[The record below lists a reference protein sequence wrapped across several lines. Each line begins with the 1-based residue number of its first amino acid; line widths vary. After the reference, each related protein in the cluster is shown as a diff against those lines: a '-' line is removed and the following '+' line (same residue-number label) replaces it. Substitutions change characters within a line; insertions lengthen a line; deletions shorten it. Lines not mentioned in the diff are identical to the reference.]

1 MARSRAPRQLHS
13 RLDQGVAI
21 YRSALHTHSTPD
33 TVSHVYNSQALNN
46 SVGKLDLNFSTT
58 PISIQASYSDE
69 YQAYGNRILLPDSA
83 EILPKVASEK
93 EQEAAFENK

>member
-46 SVGKLDLNFSTT
+46 SVGKLDTLANSAFITN
-58 PISIQASYSDE
+58 A
-69 YQAYGNRILLPDSA
+69 ILLQQKEYSKVG
-83 EILPKVASEK
+83 ILNTGAVR
-93 EQEAAFENK
+93 